1 MVTRTYSILGF
12 AKTGFQ
18 MKNVFVDPN
27 ILIDLLA
34 DRQPFS
40 KFAIEIFDLADK
52 KKINL
57 FTSSHSIATT
67 HYILQKYIEEQELR
81 NVLYSLSHYV
91 GIASIDVSI
100 IKKSLLSRHR
110 NLEDAIQIFAAHSI
124 GNIDFIVTR
133 NIKDFK
139 DAELTVLPPDELLL
153 HLT

>member
-1 MVTRTYSILGF
+1 
-12 AKTGFQ
+12 
-18 MKNVFVDPN
+18 MKNVFVDTN

-34 DRQPFS
+34 DRRPFS

-67 HYILQKYIEEQELR
+67 HYILKKYIEEQELR

-100 IKKSLLSRHR
+100 IKKSLLSRPRGRHP
-110 NLEDAIQIFAAHSI
+110 
-124 GNIDFIVTR
+124 NICSPFYR
-133 NIKDFK
+133 QYRFYCNAKYKGF
-139 DAELTVLPPDELLL
+139 
-153 HLT
+153 